1 MEVLY
6 IQSSKV
12 LIKVIIKF
20 NTILKIAYH
29 SLYLLLSKILSDQ
42 PNDRRG
48 DCLLAFLHSNNNV
61 ALSDRENVF
70 GHNWNPGRGLYSP
83 NNPLKNAP

>member
-12 LIKVIIKF
+12 LIGDYKIQYYIE
-20 NTILKIAYH
+20 IAYH
-29 SLYLLLSKILSDQ
+29 FLYLLLTKILSDQ
-42 PNDRRG
+42 PMDGRG
-48 DCLLAFLHSNNNV
+48 DSLLAFLHSSNNL

-70 GHNWNPGRGLYSP
+70 CHNWNPGRGLSSP
-83 NNPLKNAP
+83 NNPLKHAP